1 MARIASPY
9 DGVRYEDGAGN
20 EISENYLASVSDMM
34 SGLIFFFIL
43 VLLVFVINYRQ
54 ATGELTDTLEVRDE
68 ILFQIRALLERDG
81 VRVQVGEGLLRL
93 PESILFPLGSAELTA
108 EGQRALRSLA
118 RALSTVL
125 PCYVGGRDD
134 PLPPG
139 CPAGARRGKLDA
151 VFIEGHTDSL
161 PLRDNALYADNWELS
176 TARARR
182 TYQALVTVAPELD
195 RLRNFAGQP
204 LLSIAGYADRRPV
217 APNDT
222 DANRQLNRRIDVR
235 LIMAS
240 PTLAEV
246 PTRERPSLPPS
257 TGPGG
262 SSDGG

>member
-1 MARIASPY
+1 MARVASPY
-9 DGVRYEDGAGN
+9 GATRYEAAAGD
-20 EISENYLASVSDMM
+20 EASESYLASVSDLM

-43 VLLVFVINYRQ
+43 VLLAFVINYRQ

-68 ILFQIRALLERDG
+68 ILAQVRDLLERDG

-93 PESILFPLGSAELTA
+93 PESILFPLGSAELTP

-125 PCYVGGRDD
+125 PCYVGNPDD

-151 VFIEGHTDSL
+151 VFIEGHTDNL
-161 PLRDNALYADNWELS
+161 PLRDTARYADNWELS

-182 TYQALVTVAPELD
+182 TYQALIAVAPELD
-195 RLRNFAGQP
+195 ALRNFAGQP
-204 LLSIAGYADRRPV
+204 LFSIAGYADRRPV

-240 PTLAEV
+240 PTLSDIMASELPSLSR
-246 PTRERPSLPPS
+246 PTRQGASRN
-257 TGPGG
+257 GR
-262 SSDGG
+262 